1 MSDRGIT
8 PRYAIYFSPAADT
21 PLLRLGNEWLGRDP
35 ATNAVL
41 TPELP
46 TAFDESEWKRVTG
59 TAAKYG
65 FHATLKPPF
74 RLADETTLL
83 ELRQEMKSFA
93 DAEKPFYAPPLTV
106 STLGR
111 FLALV
116 LSENSPAFTALAAKC
131 VADFDHFRKPE
142 TEAER
147 AKRMHDSLT
156 QEEREN
162 LIRWGYPYVVD
173 TWKFH
178 MTLTCSLEQEPLT
191 RFRAHLET
199 RFAQVCMNPLD
210 VDAIS
215 LFEETGS
222 GTPFRLVER
231 FGFAR

>member
-1 MSDRGIT
+1 MSDNGIT

-41 TPELP
+41 TPENSAPL
-46 TAFDESEWKRVTG
+46 ERSEWLRVTE

-74 RLADETTLL
+74 RLADESMLP
-83 ELRQEMKSFA
+83 ELRQEMKRFA
-93 DAEKPFYAPPLTV
+93 DAEKSFYAPHLRV

-116 LSENSPAFTALAAKC
+116 LSESSPAFAVLAAKC
-131 VADFDHFRKPE
+131 VVDFDRFRGPE
-142 TEAER
+142 TEVER
-147 AKRMHDSLT
+147 AKRMHDSLA
-156 QEEREN
+156 QAEQEN
-162 LIRWGYPYVVD
+162 LIRWGYPYVMD

-178 MTLTCSLEQEPLT
+178 MTLTCSLEQKPLA
-191 RFRAHLET
+191 RFRAHLES
-199 RFAQVCMNPLD
+199 RFAPVCTSPIE

-215 LFEETGS
+215 LFEENGP

-231 FGFAR
+231 FGFA